1 MKRLMGILVLVSF
14 AFISACASDGSYHDE
29 TSAKAMMNEEK
40 AAAAA
45 KADAMMEEK
54 KRLAAEE
61 KAAMEAKR
69 AAMEAKQAAMEAEA
83 KQAETAAKSM
93 HEEEM
98 DHSENTSGFNNKVS
112 VCKHGSQVRIISV
125 VYNKSGSSSA
135 CEVNY
140 EKDTGIKTLWTAK
153 SDVDYCMERATE
165 FVGKQEGWGWDCSA
179 LE

>member
-1 MKRLMGILVLVSF
+1 MGILVLVNF
-14 AFISACASDGSYHDE
+14 AFLSACASDGSYYDE
-29 TSAKAMMNEEK
+29 DSAKAKMNETT
-40 AAAAA
+40 AAASN
-45 KADAMMEEK
+45 KADTMMEEK

-69 AAMEAKQAAMEAEA
+69 AAMEAKQAAMKEKTMQATTTA
-83 KQAETAAKSM
+83 KTMTMNED
-93 HEEEM
+93 HM
-98 DHSENTSGFNNKVS
+98 DDNSGFNNKVS

-153 SDVDYCMERATE
+153 SDVNYCMERATE
-165 FVGKQEGWGWDCSA
+165 FVKRQEGWGWTCSA